1 VRFVSYNEWGFMN
14 KNDYYVECT
23 EYDNNKFYTGYWEN
37 AKAAIDG
44 AKERYPYCKEYIAHK
59 VQKKD

>member
-1 VRFVSYNEWGFMN
+1 MN